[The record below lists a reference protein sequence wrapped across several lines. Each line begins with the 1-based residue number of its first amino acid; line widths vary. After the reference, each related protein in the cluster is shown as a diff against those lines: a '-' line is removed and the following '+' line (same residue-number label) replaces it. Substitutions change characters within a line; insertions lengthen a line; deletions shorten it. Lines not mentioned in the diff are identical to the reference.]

1 MSIAVQ
7 FPDGSVREVPGQL
20 RQVDDPADGQPG
32 FEQVPLNC
40 DSRWHFYRKGRIWCA
55 RPRHGHLA
63 AFRQPEESWWEA
75 LAVLRDDAGDDSGK
89 DGPDRWESAA

>member
-7 FPDGSVREVPGQL
+7 FPDGSVRDIPGQL
-20 RQVDDPADGQPG
+20 RQVDDDSFPNHPPR

-40 DSRWHFYRKGRIWCA
+40 DSRWLYYRSGKSWFA

-63 AFRQPEESWWEA
+63 AFRPAVDEWWHSIEAMADSEEA
-75 LAVLRDDAGDDSGK
+75 KPG
-89 DGPDRWESAA
+89 RWESAA